1 MKLNK
6 NYTEIKRYIKYI
18 LFILLVLFIA
28 LLYCW
33 TNNWAYWY
41 FDIMVKFISGVG
53 TIIAGLFVYKKWQDE
68 KTRNLY
74 ERRLQEVYAPLIS
87 ILVKEKNDRE
97 IYAMV
102 GMVPDEEESG
112 YQLYIYRNKDIFTNF
127 FDQNKWGLADPK
139 LLVLYIGY
147 QCCLSNYCEGHLKG
161 INWFT
166 QYDAEAYSGNCM
178 LDEKCQKIERELIQT
193 IINKYNDCL
202 ERLELDKQRIKIEDV
217 LFSNWEGY
225 SFYLAN
231 V

>member
-1 MKLNK
+1 
-6 NYTEIKRYIKYI
+6 
-18 LFILLVLFIA
+18 
-28 LLYCW
+28 
-33 TNNWAYWY
+33 
-41 FDIMVKFISGVG
+41 MVKFISGVG